1 MEQAENALGSTLSVA
16 TCVLLADA
24 ETTHKDTR
32 AHTRTYGWDST
43 VSVIMHTVALSKKYD
58 V

>member
-24 ETTHKDTR
+24 ETTR
-32 AHTRTYGWDST
+32 AHIRTYGWDST
-43 VSVIMHTVALSKKYD
+43 VSVIMHTVAASKK
-58 V
+58 

>member
-24 ETTHKDTR
+24 ETTHTDTR

-43 VSVIMHTVALSKKYD
+43 VSVIMHTLGIKEI
-58 V
+58 

>member
-24 ETTHKDTR
+24 ETTHTDTC

-43 VSVIMHTVALSKKYD
+43 VSVIMHTIGIKEI
-58 V
+58 